1 MDDIIYSN
9 LVTKNTCTGVN
20 CCEYECLGAGFY
32 SLISDICSAPEF
44 YSCLDSIPGA
54 CNEGDRKKID
64 CTPI

>member
-32 SLISDICSAPEF
+32 SLVSDICSAPEF
-44 YSCLDSIPGA
+44 YSCADSIPGA